1 MRAVIQRVTNAKVDV
16 DGKTVGSIAQGLLI
30 YLSVGKNDTE
40 KDAVFFAEKIPN
52 LRIFPDEQEKMNLSV
67 KDVTGSI
74 LLISNFTLHGNCQKG
89 RRPGFDEAAQPQL
102 AEKLYQKVIELIKK
116 QGVKI
121 QTGIFAAHMHV
132 TSTNDGPIT
141 FILESN

>member
-89 RRPGFDEAAQPQL
+89 RRPGFDEAAQPKL

>member
-1 MRAVIQRVTNAKVDV
+1 MRAVIQRVENAKVDV
-16 DGKTVGSIAQGLLI
+16 DGKTVGSIAKGLLV
-30 YLSVGKNDTE
+30 YLSVAKNDTE
-40 KDAVFFAEKIPN
+40 KDAAFFAEKIPN
-52 LRIFPDEQEKMNLSV
+52 LRIFPDEKDKMNLSV

-89 RRPGFDEAAQPQL
+89 RRPGFDDAANPQK
-102 AEKLYQKVIELIKK
+102 AEELYQKVIELIKM
-116 QGVKI
+116 QNVNI

-132 TSTNDGPIT
+132 TSTNDGPVT